1 MKASVKLSCNLLTI
15 AQVHSANFNTLY
27 VFEVKVFTVVV
38 VVVVVVGGG
47 GGGAG
52 GGGEVKEEEEEEF
65 LLKCLYNDL

>member
-38 VVVVVVGGG
+38 VVVGGGGG

-52 GGGEVKEEEEEEF
+52 GGGEVEEEEEEEF